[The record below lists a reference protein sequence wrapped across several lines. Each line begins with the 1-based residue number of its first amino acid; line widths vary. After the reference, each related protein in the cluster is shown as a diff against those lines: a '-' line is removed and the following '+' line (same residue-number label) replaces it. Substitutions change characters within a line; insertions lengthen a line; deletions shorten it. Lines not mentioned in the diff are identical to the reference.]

1 METNKKDAAIKFFE
15 EALAKWNDF
24 IELLNQVHLKT
35 ATQNTINQAEKILGW
50 LQDNYS
56 HYSGFSDFKM
66 YTTNDNGERVEVDP
80 LFDVLFRGC
89 TFTNIVRNFEEYFP
103 ELQQVHPQL
112 RGHLSSIT
120 KAKKQ
125 NNDEKPEMKLDKLLK
140 TLSRFHIAIISLTK
154 RRKGKTP
161 FVIADEYD
169 VQDLLY
175 SFLKLEFDDVRK
187 EEFTPSYAGG
197 ASKIDFVLKN
207 EKIIVETK
215 KTSDTLT
222 TNKIGEQLIID
233 IAKYENYPEIDTLVC
248 FIYDPDYLI
257 ENSEGL
263 KLDLEKK
270 STKKLKVI
278 VIVSPKT
285 IS

>member
-1 METNKKDAAIKFFE
+1 MGSNEKDAAIKFFE
-15 EALAKWNDF
+15 EAIVKWNEFVD
-24 IELLNQVHLKT
+24 LLNQAHGGN
-35 ATQNTINQAEKILGW
+35 ATQMTINQADKILGW
-50 LQDNYS
+50 FQDNYD
-56 HYSGFSDFKM
+56 HYKDFSDFNMFTIK
-66 YTTNDNGERVEVDP
+66 DNGEKVEIDP
-80 LFDVLFRGC
+80 LFDILFRGC
-89 TFTNIVRNFEEYFP
+89 SFINIVRNLQEYLP
-103 ELQQVHPQL
+103 ELQQVRPQL
-112 RGHLSSIT
+112 RGHLASIKKGK
-120 KAKKQ
+120 KA
-125 NNDEKPEMKLDKLLK
+125 NDVKSEMKLDKLLK
-140 TLSRFHIAIISLTK
+140 TLSRFHIATISLGK

-161 FVIADEYD
+161 FVVDDEYD

-175 SFLKLEFDDVRK
+175 TFLKLEYDDVRK

-197 ASKIDFVLKN
+197 ASRIDFVLKK
-207 EKIIVETK
+207 EKVIVEAK
-215 KTSDTLT
+215 KTSDSLT

-270 STKKLKVI
+270 STAKLKILVI
-278 VIVSPKT
+278 ISPKT